1 MLLMED
7 VCRISVMLSSPQAST
22 SQIATVGES
31 PTVERSQKKEPY
43 LLWWRA

>member
-7 VCRISVMLSSPQAST
+7 VCRISDMLSSPQAST
-22 SQIATVGES
+22 PQRATVGEY
-31 PTVERSQKKEPY
+31 PTVESSQTKESY